1 MISLFWMVKMIISQF
16 WMLKL
21 CEHVKIP
28 PSNPPTPQAR
38 HATRVLRLP
47 PQRRLQLFQAP
58 IEVLLR
64 QLQLSLAI
72 RAQLLVTLRHLQGTA
87 WGGIKMLGVHGP
99 MM

>member
-1 MISLFWMVKMIISQF
+1 
-16 WMLKL
+16 
-21 CEHVKIP
+21 
-28 PSNPPTPQAR
+28 
-38 HATRVLRLP
+38 VLRLP

-64 QLQLSLAI
+64 QLQLGLAI

-87 WGGIKMLGVHGP
+87 WGMKMLGVHGP